1 MDTIRRYASMFG
13 LNRPSGIEI
22 PETTPELTT
31 EDPERSAMGQG
42 TNSYSNVQL
51 SRYVAAIA
59 NSGTVFDLSLLDK
72 MTDSE
77 GKSHQGFHT
86 GGNRTCGHCGFYL
99 GCGASGYAGRSDRRF
114 R

>member
-51 SRYVAAIA
+51 SRYVAALP
-59 NSGTVFDLSLLDK
+59 TVEPS
-72 MTDSE
+72 MT
-77 GKSHQGFHT
+77 
-86 GGNRTCGHCGFYL
+86 
-99 GCGASGYAGRSDRRF
+99 
-114 R
+114 